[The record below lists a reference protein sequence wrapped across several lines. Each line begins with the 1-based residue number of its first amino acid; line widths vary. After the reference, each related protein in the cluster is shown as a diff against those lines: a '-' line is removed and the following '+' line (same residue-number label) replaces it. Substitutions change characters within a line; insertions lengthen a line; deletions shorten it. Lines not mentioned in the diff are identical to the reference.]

1 MYLFNKHTL
10 LIWIV
15 VWLLPLSAM
24 AKRPFVETGCVTS
37 LELQGGHSAVWG
49 RYGAVGMSAYYSLPQ
64 YFAVQGGVQYNIT
77 NCVVADVRP
86 AFIYHIASGRLHI
99 EALCHYTMVQ
109 HSAQS
114 LCFGAG
120 VGFTGKYIWCNAGY
134 YYRTLGISAL
144 TVAEPFN
151 IYYELGVNCLPNVES
166 WDLTVAV
173 TNSNMYDLERHYQP
187 SLQVDACWHTTP
199 SLGLLCGVRYK
210 PAGMFNLSSDYY
222 QLSVN
227 VGVVYRW

>member
-37 LELQGGHSAVWG
+37 LELQGGNSAVWG
-49 RYGAVGMSAYYSLPQ
+49 WYGAVGMSAYYSLPQ

-109 HSAQS
+109 HSHNRYALALEWVLQVS
-114 LCFGAG
+114 IFGAMPD
-120 VGFTGKYIWCNAGY
+120 IIIARWA
-134 YYRTLGISAL
+134 YRRLL
-144 TVAEPFN
+144 
-151 IYYELGVNCLPNVES
+151 L
-166 WDLTVAV
+166 
-173 TNSNMYDLERHYQP
+173 P
-187 SLQVDACWHTTP
+187 SLSIFTMNWA
-199 SLGLLCGVRYK
+199 
-210 PAGMFNLSSDYY
+210 
-222 QLSVN
+222 
-227 VGVVYRW
+227 

>member
-37 LELQGGHSAVWG
+37 LELQGGNSAVWG